1 MKNLHKNIGIFATS
15 LLAASSAVYIYSP
28 VIGSHADSSATAD
41 INLSVGEVMNLTL
54 DTNSLD
60 LNATLNSFVSGVIN
74 ATASTN
80 SQYGYTLTLE
90 DVDSNTNLVH
100 ANENISS
107 VVSSSFEG
115 EKTSAT
121 MADNTW
127 GFSLDATNFSKIPAN
142 GSAATIKTTNTPMTT
157 ASETTPV
164 TFGAKVG
171 NLTSGTYTDK
181 VLFTMYTNGQNE
193 PDDMQSF
200 SCDSM
205 AVNEKTTLIDSRD
218 GSDYEVVKLA
228 DGKCWMT
235 QNLRLAGPLTLTPE
249 NSNVVSSWEMPAQPS
264 GGDYDYGWVSGS
276 SSSES
281 SYNLIEYIDSE
292 DEQIGTYYN
301 YYVATAGTISGIY
314 NSNEATSSI
323 CPKGWKMPSNQEFR
337 NMFSATGAVTNDIWN
352 MSIVQ
357 GDPLNYGRGGYWEL
371 SGPTPTDVEVGGVWH
386 TTTPSG
392 DSYRKDITT
401 SQYTV
406 YQSFDGD
413 RRRGYLLRC
422 VTQ

>member
-15 LLAASSAVYIYSP
+15 LLAASSAVYLYSP

-41 INLSVGEVMNLTL
+41 INVTVGEVMNLTL
-54 DTNSLD
+54 DTDSLN
-60 LNATLNSFVSGVIN
+60 LNTTPNNFVSGTIN
-74 ATASTN
+74 ATVSTN

-90 DVDSNTNLVH
+90 DVDDNTNMVH
-100 ANENISS
+100 TNENVSA
-107 VVSSSFEG
+107 VVTSGFEG
-115 EKTSAT
+115 TKTSAT
-121 MADNTW
+121 MDNNTW
-127 GFSLDATNFSKIPAN
+127 GFSLDATDFSKIPVN
-142 GSAATIKTTNTPMTT
+142 GSAATLKKTTTPMAT

-181 VLFTMYTNGQNE
+181 VLFTIYTNGQNE

-235 QNLRLAGPLTLTPE
+235 QNLRLVGPLTLTSE

-276 SSSES
+276 SSSAS

-292 DEQIGTYYN
+292 DEQIGVYYN
-301 YYVATAGTISGIY
+301 YYVATAGTISGVY

-323 CPKGWKMPSNQEFR
+323 CPKGWKMPSNQEFQ
-337 NMFSATGAVTNDIWN
+337 NMFSATGAVANDIWN

-386 TTTPSG
+386 TTTPY
-392 DSYRKDITT
+392 DDNYRKDITT
-401 SQYTV
+401 SQSTV
-406 YQSFDGD
+406 YQNFAGD